1 MGEGRPGDGLHVVRG
16 HEVTA
21 RHGGPRAGDLQQGQR
36 APRARADLDLAVTPR
51 RPHDVDNVPLDGG
64 IDVDVLD
71 RGLQPPHLVRRGHRF
86 DRGVVRPALPPAFED
101 LDLLFPRRIADVDP
115 EEEPVHL
122 GLRERVGAFVFDRI
136 LRRNDE
142 ERPVEGE
149 RLALEGRLPFLH
161 RLEQGGL
168 RLRGGP
174 VDLVRQ
180 EELGED
186 RTAAE
191 DEVARLAVV
200 HVGARDVRGQE
211 VRGEL
216 DPPEGEAE
224 ARREGLRNQR
234 LRQTRHVLDQEV
246 SIAEDRPEHPF
257 EDGPLADDHGFHG
270 VKEGSADRGHGREVH
285 RQASMRAST
294 SWNSRVKPPRSR
306 ARRTQ
311 AYRPS
316 RSPARTWRN
325 SARTGSPNTRRRASG
340 SCCTA
345 YIPAGVRPND
355 SRACSRKAARAR
367 EVTRTWL
374 YRSPRAARRTDA
386 ATVSSSPGSYA
397 SGEAGRTSGAG
408 SDVPPGGWSAR
419 ARSRGPSGWS
429 LYRAST
435 KRDVRMPDA
444 SRDTRNQ
451 STASLSSSWGVR
463 ASWSV
468 IPRDP
473 RRAQNRSKQARI
485 AVRTSPPSSRSRI
498 VARTATMAA

>member
-51 RPHDVDNVPLDGG
+51 RPHDVDHVPLDGG

-86 DRGVVRPALPPAFED
+86 DRGVVRPALPPAFE
-101 LDLLFPRRIADVDP
+101 
-115 EEEPVHL
+115 
-122 GLRERVGAFVFDRI
+122 
-136 LRRNDE
+136 
-142 ERPVEGE
+142 GE
-149 RLALEGRLPFLH
+149 RLALERRLPFLH

-246 SIAEDRPEHPF
+246 SIAEDRPDHPF

-270 VKEGSADRGHGREVH
+270 VKERSADRGHGREVH

-306 ARRTQ
+306 ALRTQ

-316 RSPARTWRN
+316 RSPARTRRN

-345 YIPAGVRPND
+345 YIPAGERPND

-386 ATVSSSPGSYA
+386 ATTSSSPGSYA
-397 SGEAGRTSGAG
+397 SDEARGTSGAG
-408 SDVPPGGWSAR
+408 SDVPR
-419 ARSRGPSGWS
+419 K
-429 LYRAST
+429 T
-435 KRDVRMPDA
+435 
-444 SRDTRNQ
+444 
-451 STASLSSSWGVR
+451 
-463 ASWSV
+463 
-468 IPRDP
+468 
-473 RRAQNRSKQARI
+473 
-485 AVRTSPPSSRSRI
+485 
-498 VARTATMAA
+498 

>member
-51 RPHDVDNVPLDGG
+51 RPHDVDHVPLDGG

-211 VRGEL
+211 V
-216 DPPEGEAE
+216 
-224 ARREGLRNQR
+224 
-234 LRQTRHVLDQEV
+234 

-270 VKEGSADRGHGREVH
+270 VKERSADRGHGREVH

-306 ARRTQ
+306 ALRTQ

-316 RSPARTWRN
+316 RSPARTRRN

-345 YIPAGVRPND
+345 YIPAGERPND

-386 ATVSSSPGSYA
+386 ATVSSSPRAYA

-408 SDVPPGGWSAR
+408 SDVPR
-419 ARSRGPSGWS
+419 K
-429 LYRAST
+429 T
-435 KRDVRMPDA
+435 
-444 SRDTRNQ
+444 
-451 STASLSSSWGVR
+451 
-463 ASWSV
+463 
-468 IPRDP
+468 
-473 RRAQNRSKQARI
+473 
-485 AVRTSPPSSRSRI
+485 
-498 VARTATMAA
+498 

>member
-51 RPHDVDNVPLDGG
+51 RPHDVDHVPLDGG

-86 DRGVVRPALPPAFED
+86 DRGVVRPALPPAFAD
-101 LDLLFPRRIADVDP
+101 LDLLFPRRIA
-115 EEEPVHL
+115 
-122 GLRERVGAFVFDRI
+122 ER
-136 LRRNDE
+136 
-142 ERPVEGE
+142 
-149 RLALEGRLPFLH
+149 
-161 RLEQGGL
+161 
-168 RLRGGP
+168 
-174 VDLVRQ
+174 
-180 EELGED
+180 
-186 RTAAE
+186 
-191 DEVARLAVV
+191 
-200 HVGARDVRGQE
+200 
-211 VRGEL
+211 
-216 DPPEGEAE
+216 
-224 ARREGLRNQR
+224 
-234 LRQTRHVLDQEV
+234 DQEV
-246 SIAEDRPEHPF
+246 SSAEDRPEHPF
-257 EDGPLADDHGFHG
+257 EDGPLADDDGFHG

-374 YRSPRAARRTDA
+374 YSSPRAARRTDA

-408 SDVPPGGWSAR
+408 SDVPR
-419 ARSRGPSGWS
+419 K
-429 LYRAST
+429 T
-435 KRDVRMPDA
+435 
-444 SRDTRNQ
+444 
-451 STASLSSSWGVR
+451 
-463 ASWSV
+463 
-468 IPRDP
+468 
-473 RRAQNRSKQARI
+473 
-485 AVRTSPPSSRSRI
+485 
-498 VARTATMAA
+498 

>member
-1 MGEGRPGDGLHVVRG
+1 GDTDAWFVPRITANSRGRTSAISTRSRDGPSFRTTSSTSTSRPASVRSVESDRRPTMRG
-16 HEVTA
+16 LGGGA
-21 RHGGPRAGDLQQGQR
+21 RD
-36 APRARADLDLAVTPR
+36 PRARTIMGGMARSRTCQLRST
-51 RPHDVDNVPLDGG
+51 RPSNNRPIEAAARPLDSGVRMSRHLR
-64 IDVDVLD
+64 DWDLRQDVLD
-71 RGLQPPHLVRRGHRF
+71 RGLQGAHLVRRRHRF
-86 DRGVVRPALPPAFED
+86 DRCVVRPALPPAFED
-101 LDLLFPRRIADVDP
+101 LDLLFPRRIADLNP
-115 EEEPVHL
+115 KEEPVHL
-122 GLRERVGAFVFDRI
+122 GLRQRVGAFVFDRI
-136 LRRNDE
+136 LRRDDE

-168 RLRGGP
+168 RLRGGA
-174 VDLVRQ
+174 VDLVGQ
-180 EELGED
+180 EQLCED

-200 HVGARDVRGQE
+200 HVGAGDVRGQE

-234 LRQTRHVLDQEV
+234 LRQARHVLDQEV

-270 VKEGSADRGHGREVH
+270 VEEGSADRGHGREVH

-294 SWNSRVKPPRSR
+294 SWNSWVNPPRSR
-306 ARRTQ
+306 ARRTH

-325 SARTGSPNTRRRASG
+325 SARTGSPNTRRRAPG

-345 YIPAGVRPND
+345 YIPAGVRPKD

-386 ATVSSSPGSYA
+386 ATVSSSPGSYT
-397 SGEAGRTSGAG
+397 AG
-408 SDVPPGGWSAR
+408 
-419 ARSRGPSGWS
+419 
-429 LYRAST
+429 
-435 KRDVRMPDA
+435 
-444 SRDTRNQ
+444 
-451 STASLSSSWGVR
+451 
-463 ASWSV
+463 
-468 IPRDP
+468 
-473 RRAQNRSKQARI
+473 
-485 AVRTSPPSSRSRI
+485 
-498 VARTATMAA
+498 

>member
-101 LDLLFPRRIADVDP
+101 LDLLFPRRLADF
-115 EEEPVHL
+115 H
-122 GLRERVGAFVFDRI
+122 A
-136 LRRNDE
+136 
-142 ERPVEGE
+142 
-149 RLALEGRLPFLH
+149 
-161 RLEQGGL
+161 
-168 RLRGGP
+168 
-174 VDLVRQ
+174 
-180 EELGED
+180 
-186 RTAAE
+186 
-191 DEVARLAVV
+191 
-200 HVGARDVRGQE
+200 
-211 VRGEL
+211 
-216 DPPEGEAE
+216 AE

-270 VKEGSADRGHGREVH
+270 VKERSADRGHGREVH

-306 ARRTQ
+306 ALRTQ

-316 RSPARTWRN
+316 RSPARTRRN

-345 YIPAGVRPND
+345 YIPAGERPND

-408 SDVPPGGWSAR
+408 SEVPR
-419 ARSRGPSGWS
+419 K
-429 LYRAST
+429 T
-435 KRDVRMPDA
+435 
-444 SRDTRNQ
+444 
-451 STASLSSSWGVR
+451 
-463 ASWSV
+463 
-468 IPRDP
+468 
-473 RRAQNRSKQARI
+473 
-485 AVRTSPPSSRSRI
+485 
-498 VARTATMAA
+498 